1 MTIDSYMVFAGIAV
15 AVSLIRYST
24 YIWSIYKGETR
35 PHVFSWFNFGVI
47 TLIGAYAQF
56 SLHAEISSFVLF
68 LVAGTCFFISFIAIF
83 VGEKNITK
91 SDWFA
96 FIGALMAI
104 PIWQLTNDPF
114 LAIISIVIIDSLSFY
129 PTVRKSWSDPW
140 GEPIVSALW
149 AGSRYFF
156 VLFTIPNPTIET
168 LLYPL
173 FLMATDW
180 GFAVYIWA
188 RRYHLNKNNH
198 L

>member
-1 MTIDSYMVFAGIAV
+1 MVFAGIAV

-35 PHVFSWFNFGVI
+35 PHVFSWFNWGLV

-68 LVAGTCFFISFIAIF
+68 FVAATCFFISFIAFF

-96 FIGALMAI
+96 FAGALIVI
-104 PIWQLTNDPF
+104 PIWQITDDPF
-114 LAIISIVIIDSLSFY
+114 LAIITLILIDGLSYY
-129 PTVRKSWSDPW
+129 PTIRKSWNDPW
-140 GEPIVSALW
+140 GEPPIGYLW

-156 VLFTIPNPTIET
+156 TLFTIENPTIET
-168 LLYPL
+168 LLYPF
-173 FLMATDW
+173 FLMAADW
-180 GFAVYIWA
+180 IFAAYIWV
-188 RRYHLNKNNH
+188 RRYHLNKTINN
-198 L
+198 LL